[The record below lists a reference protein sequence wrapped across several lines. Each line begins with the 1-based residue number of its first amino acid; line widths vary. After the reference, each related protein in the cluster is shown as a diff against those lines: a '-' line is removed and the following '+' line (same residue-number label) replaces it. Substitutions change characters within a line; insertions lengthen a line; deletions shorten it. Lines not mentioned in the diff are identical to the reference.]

1 MVGSFEKHQINW
13 YQYVINDRKKCYRM
27 NMSRYSSIC
36 KGIWVIYN
44 DGFKWLEGYIL
55 EIDIQYPKK
64 LQDFQTNLPVLA
76 ESMKIEKVQKLR
88 A

>member
-1 MVGSFEKHQINW
+1 MVLSGLKVYVSLINISW
-13 YQYVINDRKKCYRM
+13 KAIVKK
-27 NMSRYSSIC
+27 S
-36 KGIWVIYN
+36 
-44 DGFKWLEGYIL
+44 DEGYIL

-76 ESMKIEKVQKLR
+76 ESMKTEKVKKLR

>member
-1 MVGSFEKHQINW
+1 MKS
-13 YQYVINDRKKCYRM
+13 YSKK
-27 NMSRYSSIC
+27 S
-36 KGIWVIYN
+36 
-44 DGFKWLEGYIL
+44 DEGYIL

>member
-1 MVGSFEKHQINW
+1 MVLSGLKVYVSLINISW
-13 YQYVINDRKKCYRM
+13 KAIVKK
-27 NMSRYSSIC
+27 S
-36 KGIWVIYN
+36 
-44 DGFKWLEGYIL
+44 DEGYIL